1 MFSSENCSTNTRSTN
16 FFAWYSLTLYEWAV
30 QLSFSGINFRNYV
43 GKPWI
48 SHMIDSQKVFIPE
61 LMCHYSQ
68 LWFNYWEIWHLMGI
82 VLLAGTQNFHRTL
95 DPKDRIKLKKPS
107 QTAFQWVKMRVFKFL
122 KGTRSSVRSEIRV
135 TFGNT
140 VKNQNYPFSGN

>member
-1 MFSSENCSTNTRSTN
+1 
-16 FFAWYSLTLYEWAV
+16 
-30 QLSFSGINFRNYV
+30 
-43 GKPWI
+43 
-48 SHMIDSQKVFIPE
+48 
-61 LMCHYSQ
+61 
-68 LWFNYWEIWHLMGI
+68 MGI